1 MFRNQGQASLPPGRD
16 PSYAT
21 TTTKITTTSTTTTTT
36 EPPITT
42 TVPRI
47 GKKQKNT
54 FLDLFLREREG
65 NIKNILI
72 GMRLSVY

>member
-1 MFRNQGQASLPPGRD
+1 MYVCMYHFADFHFKYDEFHKMFRNQGQASLPPGRD

-54 FLDLFLREREG
+54 F
-65 NIKNILI
+65 
-72 GMRLSVY
+72 